1 MPYGKPKHVKPWY
14 RENWPSLNKGQKL
27 FAISEW
33 QCYLIRNGK
42 INELRIDDDVC
53 AEINIPN
60 YWRSTKARNLI
71 RIVTGRDEEI
81 VDPAGQQ
88 PTADTSQESL
98 PDLED
103 ITFGPRHLR
112 NDQPPDLTL
121 QEPNV
126 EDDDE
131 NQETTPQATVSDSD
145 SEPFLGFEDEYHN
158 VLQELGRK
166 EKVCIHTCDKQY
178 HIIVHN
184 APQT

>member
-14 RENWPSLNKGQKL
+14 RENWPTLHKGQKL

-53 AEINIPN
+53 AEINKPN
-60 YWRSTKARNLI
+60 YWKSTKAINLI
-71 RIVTGRDEEI
+71 RMVTGPGEETQ
-81 VDPAGQQ
+81 DQPGRQ
-88 PTADTSQESL
+88 PTPDTSQESL

-112 NDQPPDLTL
+112 NEQPPDLTL
-121 QEPNV
+121 QEQG
-126 EDDDE
+126 DDDE
-131 NQETTPQATVSDSD
+131 NPEATPPVIASDSD

-158 VLQELGRK
+158 VLHELGRK
-166 EKVCIHTCDKQY
+166 EDVCIHTCDKKY

-184 APQT
+184 AP